1 MESDMF
7 LKYTAEISILYVE
20 DDVFLAKSNSRILS
34 KFFSKI
40 DLAHDGQQGLE
51 LYRKRKYDIVICDI
65 IMPKMDG
72 IELTKEIKNI
82 DSDQYVVITST
93 DASTGSLLQ
102 LINLGVNSFLVKP
115 IDQSKIIASLYFI
128 CKSLYES
135 KELKKLRQKEI
146 FDSFVVAI
154 NHNVNQYLASI
165 YAYIDFSKKLN
176 HEKYQ
181 DDDLERY
188 LDRLKKCS
196 MGIAMILKKIEK
208 LKEIKF
214 IDYIKDVKMLDI
226 DL

>member
-1 MESDMF
+1 MQSNKF
-7 LKYTAEISILYVE
+7 LEYTAEISILYVE
-20 DDVFLAKSNSRILS
+20 DDVFLARSNSRILS

-40 DLAHDGQQGLE
+40 DLAHDGQQGLD

-82 DSDQYVVITST
+82 DSDQHVVITST
-93 DASTGSLLQ
+93 DVSAESLLQ

-115 IDQSKIIASLYFI
+115 IDQNKIIASLYLI
-128 CKSLYES
+128 CKGLYES

-146 FDSFVVAI
+146 FDSFVVAV
-154 NHNVNQYLASI
+154 NHNINQYLASM
-165 YAYIDFSKKLN
+165 YAYIDFSSKLN
-176 HEKYQ
+176 LKKYQ
-181 DDDLERY
+181 DNDLERY
-188 LDRLKKCS
+188 LDKLKTNS
-196 MGIAMILKKIEK
+196 EGIANILKKIEK